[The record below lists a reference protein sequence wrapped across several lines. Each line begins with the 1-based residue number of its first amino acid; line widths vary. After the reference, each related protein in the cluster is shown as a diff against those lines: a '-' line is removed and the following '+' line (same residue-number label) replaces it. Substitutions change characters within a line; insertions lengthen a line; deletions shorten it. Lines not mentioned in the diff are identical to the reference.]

1 MPEIA
6 RFFGIVVQMY
16 VDDHHP
22 PHFHARHAGLEVA
35 ISIDDLAVLRGQLSP
50 RAHALVVEWAAMHQA
65 ELQADWALA
74 RAGLPLRRIEPLR

>member
-6 RFFGIVVQMY
+6 RFFGIVVRMY

-35 ISIDDLAVLRGQLSP
+35 IAIEDLAVLRGRLSP
-50 RAHALVVEWAAMHQA
+50 RALALVVEWAAIHRS
-65 ELQADWALA
+65 ELEADWDLA
-74 RAGLPLRRIEPLR
+74 SAGLPLRRIEPLR